1 MSVVGSVK
9 LSVKYNTQ
17 VAFTYTRLNVN
28 GGLKDLKPKA
38 IPNLRTFV
46 DG

>member
-17 VAFTYTRLNVN
+17 VGYMHTMLTVN
-28 GGLKDLKPKA
+28 GALKDLEPRV
-38 IPNLRTFV
+38 IPQLE
-46 DG
+46 